1 MKSTMKRKI
10 LGAAGV
16 LLAFGVSV
24 AAYGVSGVGSARS
37 DCPGKID
44 CPLTGDEVCKD
55 RCPLADTA
63 RSNCPGKID
72 CPVTGEPVCRD
83 RCPLDATAETNAD
96 KQADVPA
103 CCQRKK

>member
-44 CPLTGDEVCKD
+44 CP
-55 RCPLADTA
+55 
-63 RSNCPGKID
+63 
-72 CPVTGEPVCRD
+72 VTGEPVCRD